1 MFVGVYR
8 VELFFP
14 ASRSLKA
21 KRSVLNSLKGR
32 LGNLGVSVAEVDGQD
47 LWQRAVLGVAAVSAE
62 AAYLEDLAGKIEAVV
77 IRDSRATLLRLYRE
91 VRPVEPEPASYDLP
105 ELGS

>member
-8 VELFFP
+8 LDLFFP

-21 KRSVLNSLKGR
+21 KRSILNSLKSR

-47 LWQRAVLGVAAVSAE
+47 LWQRAVLGVAAVSADST
-62 AAYLEDLAGKIEAVV
+62 YLEDLAGKIEAVV
-77 IRDSRATLLRLYRE
+77 VRESRATLLRLERD
-91 VRPVEPEPASYDLP
+91 VRPVEVEPAPFDP
-105 ELGS
+105 PGS